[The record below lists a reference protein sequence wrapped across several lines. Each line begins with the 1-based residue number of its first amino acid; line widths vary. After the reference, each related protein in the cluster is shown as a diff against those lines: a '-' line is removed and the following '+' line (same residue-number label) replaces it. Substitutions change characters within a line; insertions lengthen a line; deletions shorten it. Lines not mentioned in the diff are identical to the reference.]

1 MSNFTKMGLKAIA
14 GVSLFTVPMFASASG
29 YSVQVGYADGLR
41 GVGFFPSPWS
51 GDPGIVFVGNPG
63 PGLDSGALRIDNTSG
78 GTITV
83 DDVSVVLNGG
93 AGPTFDLWGSNVLLA
108 GQKLVLDQT
117 AFYNFDT
124 SDYGYTG
131 CGGALDPSKA
141 PVVTVTVGGVP
152 TTYIDSGQVLNTNGF
167 DYACLGNESFAW
179 RLIGTDGTTGGTPE
193 PGSVALLIG
202 AGVSGVGLL
211 LRRRRKN

>member
-1 MSNFTKMGLKAIA
+1 MPGARKRDEKVSTSLASPPRSQEAARKSPHVPQHRPAFARDEELEPSVGQSAAPNGLELHA
-14 GVSLFTVPMFASASG
+14 
-29 YSVQVGYADGLR
+29 
-41 GVGFFPSPWS
+41 
-51 GDPGIVFVGNPG
+51 G
-63 PGLDSGALRIDNTSG
+63 PGLDTGALRIDNTSG

-179 RLIGTDGTTGGTPE
+179 RLIGTSGTTGGTPE